1 MEQIR
6 VTFAHDLPLTKAIIS
21 CDGLLGLE
29 DVLDD
34 HARLCFDRLL
44 HLSLGWDFS
53 LSGLLDLG
61 VDLGFLLLSGEAAS
75 LLRSAVL
82 PSLNSLERVG
92 KTLSRGRGRLLLR
105 RVRRLLRLVPELAF
119 FDLFLYGLFLHS
131 FFGLVLVVG
140 DILVVVALIVVSAL
154 LLLAIVILG
163 SLLWLGLRSLFLFL
177 LLLSCLDFFGSSL
190 FILSLT
196 DSFDFVDAILLDA
209 LLFLPLLLLQLLFL
223 GDLRLLGEL
232 LPLLLQVSFIRRRSA
247 SLATCRSGLGRLWS
261 LLLGRCRFGGG
272 FL

>member
-1 MEQIR
+1 MEQIG

-21 CDGLLGLE
+21 CEGLLGLE
-29 DVLDD
+29 HVLDD
-34 HARLCFDRLL
+34 HARLCFDLL
-44 HLSLGWDFS
+44 FHLSLGWGFS

-131 FFGLVLVVG
+131 FFGVVLVVG
-140 DILVVVALIVVSAL
+140 DILVVFVALIVVSAL
-154 LLLAIVILG
+154 LLAIIILG
-163 SLLWLGLRSLFLFL
+163 SLLLLGLRSLFLFL

-223 GDLRLLGEL
+223 GDVRLLGEL

-261 LLLGRCRFGGG
+261 LFLGRCRFGGG